1 MTQNN
6 PIKNFNYFNDL
17 VKKDYIKLST
27 DLVDTH
33 IKPRFTKLMNMK
45 KALYNFSQKVRDW
58 KYNEMLKTF
67 KWILKWNSS
76 KNELVY
82 DIVGEI
88 REALN
93 NEKLTIPK
101 GYDSYELSVSFDNNG
116 YVNNMIG
123 HLFKNFDF
131 KYVNYLTPTQYKKF
145 VLRVVEEKLESFT
158 NEYFMECFE
167 LAFNHRSIYYRNN
180 QSNIIST
187 KYNIKFGKE
196 INSDTFTNKLNKT
209 LCRSFM
215 RGNVYI
221 PEHKR
226 YSD

>member
-1 MTQNN
+1 MTQYN
-6 PIKNFNYFNDL
+6 PINNFNYFNEL
-17 VKKDYIKLST
+17 VNRDYIKLST
-27 DLVDTH
+27 DLVDTY
-33 IKPRFTKLMNMK
+33 IKPKFTKLMNMK

-58 KYNEMLKTF
+58 KYNEMLKNF
-67 KWILKWNSS
+67 KFILKWNLS
-76 KNELVY
+76 KMELVY

-116 YVNNMIG
+116 YDNNLIG
-123 HLFKNFDF
+123 HLFMNCDF

-167 LAFNHRSIYYRNN
+167 LAFNHRDIYYRNN
-180 QSNIIST
+180 QPNIIST

-196 INSDTFTNKLNKT
+196 INSDTFTTKLNKT
-209 LCRSFM
+209 LCRTFM
-215 RGNVYI
+215 SGNVYI
-221 PEHKR
+221 PAHKR
-226 YSD
+226 YSN